1 MEYTGSVKWYDP
13 DKAYGFVAGAPQGDV
28 FVHRN
33 SIVEVG
39 REELIEGQEVRFQ
52 VRPSQRGFEA
62 FDVVVTRESSLPP
75 RPRKSQGGGPR
86 RGADRGFDRG
96 FDSRSERGPR
106 TLPRGPVTCVVTN
119 VDRDDR
125 FLFVRS
131 EREDFEVFVHSSL
144 FRDLPRLRKGDTVRV
159 TVEQGDKG
167 LRART
172 LELL

>member
-13 DKAYGFVAGAPQGDV
+13 NKAYGFLSGAPQGDV

-33 SIVEVG
+33 CIVEPG

-75 RPRKSQGGGPR
+75 RPRINQGGPPR
-86 RGADRGFDRG
+86 RGADRGFE
-96 FDSRSERGPR
+96 SRSDRGPR

-125 FLFVRS
+125 FMFVRS

>member
-33 SIVEVG
+33 SIAEG

-62 FDVVVTRESSLPP
+62 FDVAVTRESSLPP
-75 RPRKSQGGGPR
+75 RPRKIQGLPPR
-86 RGADRGFDRG
+86 RGGGDRDRGPGRRD
-96 FDSRSERGPR
+96 DVGPR

-119 VDRDDR
+119 VDRDER
-125 FLFVRS
+125 FMFVRS

-159 TVEQGDKG
+159 TVEKGDKG